1 MRELVTKLYT
11 LLSSRD
17 RKKLFFLI
25 FVIISSSFMGVTGIA
40 SIMPFVSILSNP
52 QTVHSNKYLL
62 WFYENLGF
70 SDVNTY
76 ILYAGVALLFVFLL
90 SNLFLSFTV
99 WFNLR
104 FVRFVSY
111 NLTRRL
117 LYKYLSKPYEF
128 FLRRNTA
135 DLTKNL
141 FSEINLVVTGVI
153 RPATESMAQGV
164 LAISI
169 LVFLIIVNPLLAL
182 MAFGLMGGM
191 YVVIFISIRR
201 KLIRIGKGR
210 VKRNKQRFT
219 IASEALGGIKDVKLL
234 GREKIYLERFSVHA
248 RRYEIYMAT
257 TKILSKL
264 PKYIMEFVAF
274 GGMLIV
280 ALYLFAT
287 NNKIDNILP
296 IMALYAFAGYRL
308 MPALQEVFR
317 GFTEVRGNMSSV
329 DVLYNDLKDTRLDK
343 EKISTDVI
351 EPLKFESSISMK
363 NVQFTYEGTST
374 PVISDIDIEI
384 KSNTTVG
391 FVGTTGCGKTTAV
404 DIILG
409 LLIPQEGQIVVDGV
423 PVTRENLRN
432 WQRNLGYV
440 AQYIYL
446 ADDTITRNIAFGVP
460 DEEIDMESV
469 IRAAEI
475 ANIHDFIENNM
486 KDGYETVVGERGVRI
501 SGGQRQRIGIARA
514 LYNDPSLL
522 VLDEAT
528 SALDNV
534 TEHAVMEAIDTLAR
548 KKTII
553 LIAHRISTVKK
564 CDVIYLL
571 DKGKIIASGSYEDLI
586 ASSEEFRTIATRS

>member
-25 FVIISSSFMGVTGIA
+25 FVIIFSSFMGVTGIA

-52 QTVHSNKYLL
+52 ESIHTNKYLS
-62 WFYENLGF
+62 WFYDNLGF
-70 SDVNTY
+70 TDVNTY
-76 ILYAGVALLFVFLL
+76 MLYAGVALLCVFLV
-90 SNLFLSFTV
+90 SNIFLAFTK
-99 WFNLR
+99 WFSIR

-111 NLTRRL
+111 NLSRRL
-117 LYKYLSKPYEF
+117 LLKYLSKPYEF
-128 FLRRNTA
+128 FLRRNSA

-141 FSEINLVVTGVI
+141 FSEVSQVVTGI
-153 RPATESMAQGV
+153 LRPATEALAQGV
-164 LAISI
+164 LATAI
-169 LVFLIIVNPLLAL
+169 LTFLIIVNPL
-182 MAFGLMGGM
+182 MAFIAFGVMGGL
-191 YVVIFISIRR
+191 YIVIFVSIRK
-201 KLIRIGKGR
+201 KLIRVG
-210 VKRNKQRFT
+210 KQRVLANKERFG
-219 IASEALGGIKDVKLL
+219 IANEALGGIKDVKLL
-234 GREKIYLERFSVHA
+234 GKESVYLQRFSEFA
-248 RRYEIYMAT
+248 MKFEISQAAT
-257 TKILSKL
+257 QIFSKL
-264 PKYIMEFVAF
+264 PKFVLEFVAF
-274 GGMLIV
+274 GGMLAI
-280 ALYLFAT
+280 ALYLFAI
-287 NNKIDNILP
+287 NSEIDEILP
-296 IMALYAFAGYRL
+296 LLALYAFAGYKL

-317 GFTEVRGNMSSV
+317 GLTEVRGNMSSL
-329 DVLYNDLKDTRLDK
+329 DVLYEDLKDTRLDK
-343 EKISTDVI
+343 EDLGSALP
-351 EPLKFESSISMK
+351 EPLEFRSSLLMK
-363 NVQFTYEGTST
+363 NIQFTYEGTST
-374 PVISDIDIEI
+374 PVVSDIDIEI
-384 KSNTTVG
+384 KTNTTVG

-423 PVTRENLRN
+423 PVTPENLRN

-571 DKGKIIASGSYEDLI
+571 DKGKIISSGSYDELM
-586 ASSEEFRTIATRS
+586 ANSEEFRTIATRS

>member
-17 RKKLFFLI
+17 KKKFFFLV

-76 ILYAGVALLFVFLL
+76 VLYAGVALLFVFLL

-117 LYKYLSKPYEF
+117 FYKYLSKPYEF

-169 LVFLIIVNPLLAL
+169 LVFLIIVNPLLAF

-191 YVVIFISIRR
+191 YVVIFITIRR

-210 VKRNKQRFT
+210 VKRNKMRFT

-234 GREKIYLERFSVHA
+234 GREKIYLDRFSVNA
-248 RRYEIYMAT
+248 RRYEVYMAT

-264 PKYIMEFVAF
+264 PKYMMEFVAF

-287 NNKIDNILP
+287 NNTIDNILP

-317 GFTEVRGNMSSV
+317 GVTEVRGNMSSV
-329 DVLYNDLKDTRLDK
+329 DVLYNDLKDTRLEK
-343 EKISTDVI
+343 ENISFVEI
-351 EPLKFESSISMK
+351 EPLNYNKKITMK
-363 NVQFTYEGTST
+363 DIIFTYEGTST
-374 PVISDIDIEI
+374 PVVSDIDIDIE
-384 KSNTTVG
+384 SNTTVG
-391 FVGTTGCGKTTAV
+391 FVGTTGCGKTTLV

-409 LLIPQEGQIVVDGV
+409 LLIPQEGQIVVDDV
-423 PVTRENLRN
+423 PVTSKNLRN

-460 DEEIDMESV
+460 DENIDMENV
-469 IRAAEI
+469 YRAAEI
-475 ANIHDFIENNM
+475 ANIHDFIINNM
-486 KDGYETVVGERGVRI
+486 KEGYDTIVGERGVRL

-564 CDVIYLL
+564 CDIIYLL
-571 DKGKIIASGSYEDLI
+571 DRGKIIASGSYDELM
-586 ASSEEFRTIATRS
+586 ASSEEFRTIATRG